1 MEHIRSNYNLKI
13 FQINQGEFTKIK
25 RGRSPIPVSSEFK
38 VKLSN
43 KFDMLIE
50 EETSEISDE
59 VINLEPIPNPQ
70 SSGASSLGGGG
81 LFTAEPGM
89 VIN

>member
-1 MEHIRSNYNLKI
+1 MKI
-13 FQINQGEFTKIK
+13 
-25 RGRSPIPVSSEFK
+25 
-38 VKLSN
+38 SN
-43 KFDMLIE
+43 KFDLLIE

-89 VIN
+89 VIY